1 MAGRPRS
8 IMETAYSE
16 IKHRIMVLELEPGMP
31 IDDIRISKELGV
43 SRTPVREALFR
54 LSTEG
59 LIVSD
64 SGKSG
69 FFVRP
74 MDLVSVSNLFEAH
87 MVTARAISRL
97 VAIRAT
103 KDDLESMKAAEQAV
117 VRSILDEDPAGV
129 ASTNAHLHRLEAAAA
144 KNSFLESLAL
154 SIHDH
159 GQRIGFLAFGGR
171 TSWELLKEHF
181 SSVQRDHREL
191 IESYEARDPD
201 LAEEIAGRHVILF
214 RNRIAAFMEMDAV
227 NEVSL
232 GGDVLPSARL
242 D

>member
-8 IMETAYSE
+8 IMETAYAD

-31 IDDIRISKELGV
+31 IDDISISKELGV

-59 LIVSD
+59 LILSD

-87 MVTARAISRL
+87 MVTARAIARL
-97 VAIRAT
+97 VAVRAT
-103 KDDLESMKAAEQAV
+103 KHDLDEMKRAEQAV
-117 VRSILDEDPAGV
+117 ITAISDEDPAAV
-129 ASTNAHLHRLEAAAA
+129 ASTNAHLHRVEASSSN
-144 KNSFLESLAL
+144 NSFLESLAL

-171 TSWELLKEHF
+171 TSWELLRDHF
-181 SSVQRDHREL
+181 SNVQSDHHEL
-191 IESYEARDPD
+191 IAAYEARDPD
-201 LAEEIAGRHVILF
+201 LAEEIAGRHVLLF
-214 RNRIAAFMEMDAV
+214 RDRIAAFMKMDTV
-227 NEVSL
+227 NDVNL
-232 GGDVLPSARL
+232 GGDILSSARL